1 MTNQSDSSPA
11 PPRLCGKSFA
21 HPTAPP
27 LFQARIRSRPEDF
40 IVQER
45 SAADPDG
52 QGEHVWVL
60 LEKTGCN
67 TEHAARCLA
76 RAAGV
81 PRSAVGYA
89 GLKDRHAVTT
99 QWFSVQLPGKDA
111 PDWSAHLGAEFRV
124 LRSERHSRKLKTGYL
139 LGNRFRLALRD
150 CRGDLAGLE
159 QRLERIRSHGVPNYF
174 GPQRFGRDGANLD
187 RARAMFEGRQRVR
200 DRKLSGLYL
209 SAARSELFNRVL
221 ARRVAQGTW
230 CRALPGDVMILDGS
244 RSHFLAET
252 VDAALEERLRI
263 GDVHPSGP
271 LWGKGELATG
281 GDVAALEQAVAD
293 GEPVFAEG
301 LAAAGLKQERR
312 ALRMRVNGLSHAWFD
327 AQTLVLEF
335 ELPPGGYATM
345 VLAEIAAIEDAGT
358 GAMEE

>member
-1 MTNQSDSSPA
+1 MTTPA
-11 PPRLCGKSFA
+11 
-21 HPTAPP
+21 TAPP
-27 LFQARIRSRPEDF
+27 LFQARIRTRPEDF
-40 IVQER
+40 IVEEL

-76 RAAGV
+76 RAANV
-81 PRSAVGYA
+81 ARSAVGYA

-111 PDWSAHLGAEFRV
+111 PDWSAQLGPEFRV
-124 LRSERHSRKLKTGYL
+124 LRAERHSRKLKTGYL
-139 LGNRFRLALRD
+139 LGNRFRLTLRE

-159 QRLERIRSHGVPNYF
+159 QRLEQIRSHGVPNYF
-174 GPQRFGRDGANLD
+174 GPQRFGREGANLD
-187 RARAMFEGRQRVR
+187 KARAMFEGKMRVR
-200 DRKLSGLYL
+200 DRKLAGLYL

-221 ARRVAQGTW
+221 ARRVEQGNW

-244 RSHFLAET
+244 RSHFLAEA
-252 VDAALEERLRI
+252 VDAALDERLRI

-271 LWGKGELATG
+271 LWGKGELATRG
-281 GDVAALEQAVAD
+281 EVAALEQAVAEA
-293 GEPVFAEG
+293 EPVFAQG
-301 LAAAGLKQERR
+301 LAQAGLKQERR
-312 ALRMRVNGLSHAWFD
+312 ALRMRVNGLSHQWLD
-327 AQTLVLEF
+327 DETLVLAF

-345 VLAEIAAIEDAGT
+345 VLAEIAAVVDAGT